1 MIFFLIFLFI
11 IYEIPCGKANT
22 LKLNE
27 FEGNVSF
34 QIECRSI
41 LSKNSCISFVQC
53 YYIETSSYSAC
64 EANPCHENNYDSSST
79 CSIDLNCINSSSNT
93 IGDDEYCHTIKI
105 PCIDCPQ
112 CFSDPICSVDDNVDI
127 KTYTPSYSPTFSP
140 TNSNSSGEPT
150 SSPTYNPTTR
160 SVELNYTQNFKG
172 NMNELEQFC
181 NASTNELNT
190 LSVNGNTM
198 VHLDPTFELVMK
210 TLVTRALN
218 ISINL
223 MIIDGAMLV
232 QLNSN
237 RARRLNELYYRKLQ
251 NNNIELQVEYTIIS
265 KNKDVN
271 IISQVISEEASGNKL
286 IDDMIVET
294 QDDIKYGNNTS
305 SWSFDTIEA
314 DIIENDVTPIDSYSN
329 NNDQNNEG
337 AIIGT
342 IIGAFFALLL
352 LILAILVV
360 YHVIK
365 SNSTSNNDS
374 KAVDSVDTAYNKA
387 VYTDTYHNANT
398 WNVDATDTDNVGV
411 EEFMEEDA
419 NESVGVL

>member
-1 MIFFLIFLFI
+1 M
-11 IYEIPCGKANT
+11 
-22 LKLNE
+22 
-27 FEGNVSF
+27 
-34 QIECRSI
+34 
-41 LSKNSCISFVQC
+41 
-53 YYIETSSYSAC
+53 SA
-64 EANPCHENNYDSSST
+64 
-79 CSIDLNCINSSSNT
+79 
-93 IGDDEYCHTIKI
+93 
-105 PCIDCPQ
+105 
-112 CFSDPICSVDDNVDI
+112 F
-127 KTYTPSYSPTFSP
+127 
-140 TNSNSSGEPT
+140 
-150 SSPTYNPTTR
+150 
-160 SVELNYTQNFKG
+160 
-172 NMNELEQFC
+172 
-181 NASTNELNT
+181 
-190 LSVNGNTM
+190 
-198 VHLDPTFELVMK
+198 
-210 TLVTRALN
+210 
-218 ISINL
+218 
-223 MIIDGAMLV
+223 
-232 QLNSN
+232 
-237 RARRLNELYYRKLQ
+237 
-251 NNNIELQVEYTIIS
+251 
-265 KNKDVN
+265 KDVN

-411 EEFMEEDA
+411 EEFMEGDS